1 MKRGRLSKEEQA
13 NRIRQL
19 LSFIFIFR
27 YATREQL
34 DMFIKSTSGV
44 LRPKRIIETSLS
56 RGYIKRYYKSRLKR
70 YIYHLSDEG
79 KGLLHRH
86 EPYIEY
92 YKFNSRYATL
102 NTFEHHNFLIE
113 VFFMLRARLEIKE
126 WTSEWV
132 LRKDSSKWE
141 KFPDGQITLPSG
153 LKIAIEAEN
162 SYKNVSDWKDFIYR
176 YSHDIERKPRYDA
189 VFIIPLNK
197 DYLTGIIVKLF
208 NFAPDFAA
216 SRFIFTDIE
225 MLKRDECFY
234 GNEIYPLKD
243 VFSLLEKRYLK
254 Q

>member
-1 MKRGRLSKEEQA
+1 MAEL
-13 NRIRQL
+13 
-19 LSFIFIFR
+19 
-27 YATREQL
+27 
-34 DMFIKSTSGV
+34 
-44 LRPKRIIETSLS
+44 
-56 RGYIKRYYKSRLKR
+56 
-70 YIYHLSDEG
+70 HLQNVSDEELVHFYN
-79 KGLLHRH
+79 KALALL
-86 EPYIEY
+86 
-92 YKFNSRYATL
+92 F
-102 NTFEHHNFLIE
+102 
-113 VFFMLRARLEIKE
+113 
-126 WTSEWV
+126 
-132 LRKDSSKWE
+132 
-141 KFPDGQITLPSG
+141 
-153 LKIAIEAEN
+153 
-162 SYKNVSDWKDFIYR
+162 VSDWKDFIYR